1 MLGEQAY
8 TPQEISAMGATA
20 SGIREVPAGDET
32 QVSDAE
38 DMQPR
43 SRQARILLVKTSS
56 LGDVVHMLPAVSDA
70 ARCCHGLGID
80 WVVEEGY
87 SAIPSW
93 HPHVQEVLPVALRRW
108 RRNLARRSTWQEI
121 RALRSQFRR
130 QDYAAVIDSQGLY
143 KSALLASW
151 ARGPRWGYDQK
162 SAREPLVAR
171 VYQRTVAV
179 PWDLH
184 AIERNRRLLAAA
196 LNYRH
201 EGLPLDYGLT
211 AMRTRLPSDLPQP
224 YVVGLHGTS
233 RAQKEWP
240 LSHWLQLGRWLDAQG
255 VSLLLPW
262 GSRAERK
269 RAEHIASAASGVHV
283 LPRLDLNALAAVL
296 VHAASVVGVD
306 TGLMHVAAAL
316 GCSGLAFYCATDP
329 NRTGVTSGSVSAA
342 IHNLVAAEALSW
354 EAVERRLPAL
364 LEGDSWAA
372 GRISHA

>member
-1 MLGEQAY
+1 M
-8 TPQEISAMGATA
+8 
-20 SGIREVPAGDET
+20 
-32 QVSDAE
+32 
-38 DMQPR
+38 
-43 SRQARILLVKTSS
+43 RILVIKTSS

-70 ARCCHGLGID
+70 ARCCHGLGVD
-80 WVVEEGY
+80 WVVEEEY

-93 HPHVQEVLPVALRRW
+93 HPKVNRVLPVALRRW
-108 RRNLARRSTWQEI
+108 RSALARRFTWREISTF
-121 RALRSQFRR
+121 RARLSR
-130 QDYAAVIDSQGLY
+130 QDYVAVIDSQGLY

-151 ARGPRWGYDQK
+151 ARGLRWGYDRK
-162 SAREPLVAR
+162 SAREPLAAW

-201 EGLPLDYGLT
+201 EGLPLDYGLI
-211 AMRTRLPSDLPQP
+211 AMRAQLPRQSDLPQP

-233 RAQKEWP
+233 RPQKEWP
-240 LSHWLQLGRWLDAQG
+240 LNHWLQLARWLDAQS

-262 GSRAERK
+262 GSWAERK
-269 RAEHIASAASGVHV
+269 RAEHIASEASGVHV

-296 VHAASVVGVD
+296 VHAVTVIGVD

-316 GCSGLAFYCATDP
+316 GCPGLAFYCATDP
-329 NRTGVTSGSVSAA
+329 LRTGVIGASPGAV

-354 EAVERRLPAL
+354 EAVERRLLAL
-364 LEGDSWAA
+364 LESYNWP
-372 GRISHA
+372 RELINHV